1 MTIAHRYTAH
11 QLAEILGISVFSL
24 QRYRTEGT
32 GPDYEKIGNRIF
44 YRADV
49 VEAWLQSTSRS
60 STSEI
65 PSG

>member
-11 QLAEILGISVFSL
+11 QLAELLGVTTFTL
-24 QRYRTEGT
+24 QRYRSEGT